1 MIEFEVITLIHAP
14 IQRVFDLSR
23 SVEVHLL
30 ANIHNGEQALAT
42 GGITS
47 GLVGLNGE
55 VTWRAKHFGMW
66 HDLTSV
72 TTALEAPTYFRVTM
86 LRGIFRSMQADH
98 RLRELPSGVTELKDI
113 FRIAAP
119 LLIFGRL
126 AEILFLRR
134 YMQKLNRERNEVI
147 KQLAES
153 DAWRQYLPEAA

>member
-1 MIEFEVITLIHAP
+1 MIEFEEITLIHAP